1 MAPLVRDV
9 MQRHVITVDAE
20 LPLVDA
26 HRLFVEEEIHGAPV
40 VDETGRLLGVLSSAD
55 LLRAVEEAH
64 DSGSTQPRYLREEL
78 EFSGPDWA
86 YVPRDFQDRLSELV
100 VGDAMTRG
108 GVTVA
113 PDAPVAEAARLMR
126 EHRIH
131 RVPVVEAGI
140 LAGIVTTFDLVALLE
155 KAQAAP
161 APARRSRRATT

>member
-1 MAPLVRDV
+1 MPVRIRDV
-9 MQRHVITVDAE
+9 MQTHLITVDPE

-40 VDETGRLLGVLSSAD
+40 VDERGRLLGVLSSSD
-55 LLRAVEEAH
+55 LLRAVEEEH
-64 DSGSTQPRYLREEL
+64 QSGSAQPRYLRGEL

-86 YVPRDFQDRLSELV
+86 YVPRDFQDRLSQLV
-100 VGDAMTRG
+100 VADAMTRG

-131 RVPVVEAGI
+131 RVPVVEHGV
-140 LAGIVTTFDLVALLE
+140 LVGIVTSFDLVALLE
-155 KAQAAP
+155 EAEARP
-161 APARRSRRATT
+161 ASASARG